1 MSYTPQYKPAETSAD
16 GVNSSTLTTGPLWSG
31 NVWTG
36 AGEQNDYNY
45 VGINLQSQSGG
56 TLTFEFSQNGTDWSK
71 YPVTEFTVAA
81 GINEVHGAWK
91 GTRYVRPRFT
101 ADGIGTYFR
110 IRTMYS
116 YDPIVLSAPL
126 NQSINTDSDANI
138 VRAVSIG
145 EVPDGSYTN
154 QKIDGVGFQTTDNLA
169 SGATFSSDVV
179 DAQGYTQVQTNIVCD
194 NDGTLGFKFCST
206 ANCTGTTTG
215 QNGVE
220 RYLSVPYSSSGGF
233 QLFSAPAFTPYVQY
247 TFTNNGTG
255 TTTQLFY
262 ETKLLTK
269 GLSGQL
275 LGMDAFISPSMIS
288 NLGRNVQVGKDPNG
302 VFTNTKVDGNAFEST
317 QILTTAGVGL
327 TYTSPITSTEGYSQI
342 ETIVQSDVSGILVG
356 TWYSDEAGTK
366 VIRTFTRPYAN
377 NEVGQIIYFSA
388 PAFGPYVKYEYTSN
402 SDQSE
407 FLIQFNLRTK
417 SISGQVLGMNDFI
430 PGGVVANLGR
440 NVIVGQNDAG
450 LFNNVKT
457 DTKNNLEVSIESP
470 STAFGEIQVAE
481 MTPVIQVTYPYNINT
496 QLVDISVVNGATISQ
511 VDNMVSLATD
521 SQSSSTATLETVN
534 VAKYRAGQGIVAR
547 FTGLF
552 TSGATTTDS
561 IQTIGIGYETDGYFF
576 GYSGSTFGI
585 HHKINSGTTFIEQST
600 WNVDTMDG
608 SSGTGNPS
616 STNLDPTKGNV
627 FQIQYQWLG
636 FGAINFFV
644 ESDVTGKYVPV
655 HQIKYANSELV
666 PSSYNPTFPIRAEV
680 DNGTSTDVLTMRS
693 ASMAAFVEGKN
704 VITGPL
710 QSANGSNTGGNDG
723 ELLALRSVS
732 VFPSGSTTTNRV
744 VAYLRDL
751 SISNDGGNNT
761 IVRVQVIEDPIYSVS
776 PTYTYTDPNNSIIEV
791 GVGGTYTTG
800 SGKIIATFG
809 VTAVSNVFTELTSR
823 GIAIRPGKTIGFI
836 TQGDN
841 STSTELDISWVE
853 DF

>member
-16 GVNSSTLTTGPLWSG
+16 GVNSSSLTTGPLWSG

-45 VGINLQSQSGG
+45 VGVNLQSQSGG

-71 YPVTEFTVAA
+71 YPVAEFTVAA

-145 EVPDGSYTN
+145 EVPGGSYTN

-206 ANCTGTTTG
+206 ANCTGTTSG

-342 ETIVQSDVSGILVG
+342 ETIIQSDVSGILVG

-450 LFNNVKT
+450 RFNNVKT
-457 DTKNNLEVSIESP
+457 DTLNNLNVNVKNP
-470 STAFGEIQVAE
+470 RTAFGELRMAELTPELQVNY
-481 MTPVIQVTYPYNINT
+481 VYGINT
-496 QLVDISVVNGATISQ
+496 DIVVTGNTSGGTVSSSDSMAIITSSASANSWGDISTK
-511 VDNMVSLATD
+511 
-521 SQSSSTATLETVN
+521 QSI
-534 VAKYRAGQGIVAR
+534 KYSPGQGSVAR
-547 FTGLF
+547 FTCVF
-552 TSGATTTDS
+552 
-561 IQTIGIGYETDGYFF
+561 TDGVSGNTQFIGVVDSEDGFAF
-576 GYSGSTFGI
+576 GFSGDTFGLLRRQ
-585 HHKINSGTTFIEQST
+585 NSVDFFTPQTS
-600 WNVDTMDG
+600 WNIDTMDG
-608 SSGTGNPS
+608 SSGALNPS
-616 STNLDPTKGNV
+616 AQLIDPTKGNV
-627 FQIQYQWLG
+627 FEIKYQYLG
-636 FGAINFFV
+636 FGAITYSI
-644 ESDVTGKYVPV
+644 EQGSDGEFVPV
-655 HQIKYANSELV
+655 HIDKYANTATV
-666 PSSYNPTFPIRAEV
+666 PSIYSPNLPI
-680 DNGTSTDVLTMRS
+680 TMRSENTTNTTDITMKS
-693 ASMAAFVEGKN
+693 ASMAGFVEGKRVLTGPIRSFSN
-704 VITGPL
+704 SKAAGTPHTFSIRNSTTFGGRTNKVRVYIQLISTTADGTQPVVVNLLKNATLSAPSWQTIANSPIETDISNSTITGG
-710 QSANGSNTGGNDG
+710 QSILSFG
-723 ELLALRSVS
+723 LAKVDSKIVQAQQEF
-732 VFPSGSTTTNRV
+732 VYEVDPGDIITVQTDGSTNAGWSAT
-744 VAYLRDL
+744 L
-751 SISNDGGNNT
+751 SWT
-761 IVRVQVIEDPIYSVS
+761 EDI
-776 PTYTYTDPNNSIIEV
+776 
-791 GVGGTYTTG
+791 
-800 SGKIIATFG
+800 
-809 VTAVSNVFTELTSR
+809 
-823 GIAIRPGKTIGFI
+823 
-836 TQGDN
+836 
-841 STSTELDISWVE
+841 
-853 DF
+853 